1 MIRIARRIYLLT
13 ALALLVSGLL
23 QPLAAAQGLVC
34 TRTTAPAQE
43 AQHSA
48 LTQADGAASATEPVP
63 VATDPHQHDSVPQSL
78 PTSIPSAPCGVAAIS
93 SDQRLPSADITGR
106 QILHTGDPLPAS
118 LFNQSLFRPPR
129 LS

>member
-34 TRTTAPAQE
+34 TRTTAPAQD

-48 LTQADGAASATEPVP
+48 LTQVDVAASASDVP